1 MYCDG
6 LGIEKYGKNVIRAIK
21 LYKKSIAMGNSLP
34 ISNLGIIYIDR
45 NEYHKT
51 IELCEIIIN
60 DTIKNNSEFAFCAKA
75 VQHITNTSRSASLW
89 ARLYEYGGG
98 VNKNIKKAIELYE
111 KGIGFQCNK
120 LASLIQAMNA
130 LPNLYFWNNTATKNI
145 KRCIEVYTIAVN
157 AGNINAAYKLGNIY
171 HTSFYDNMIN
181 KYIDLKR
188 YNVTW
193 EIYLHKWFFG
203 DSQQKIIIDQI
214 IVILLL
220 ISKNRFSS
228 KYEYVKYYVNGIN
241 LNVIKN
247 VIMLK

>member
-6 LGIEKYGKNVIRAIK
+6 LGIEKCGKNVIRAIK

-98 VNKNIKKAIELYE
+98 VN
-111 KGIGFQCNK
+111 
-120 LASLIQAMNA
+120 
-130 LPNLYFWNNTATKNI
+130 KNI